1 MAKILVID
9 DDQDT
14 CDFLKDFFQQRKCQ
28 VLTANSGDA
37 GLLVVKKERPDI
49 VLLDIKMPGLNG
61 LDVLKEIKAFDSKI
75 KVIVVTVAAE
85 SDVRQKAKELGADDF
100 IRKPLN
106 IAYLEGTVSMKVAGL
121 AQERKEI

>member
-14 CDFLKDFFQQRKCQ
+14 CDFLQDFFQQRKCQ
-28 VLTANSGDA
+28 VLTANSGEK
-37 GLLVVKKERPDI
+37 GLSVLKKEKPDI
-49 VLLDIKMPGLNG
+49 VLLDIKMPGMNG
-61 LDVLKEIKAFDSKI
+61 LDVLKEIKAFDQKI

-100 IRKPLN
+100 IKKPLN
-106 IAYLEGTVSMKVAGL
+106 KGYLEGTVSMKVASL
-121 AQERKEI
+121 AQERKET

>member
-28 VLTANSGDA
+28 VLTANSGEA
-37 GLLVVKKERPDI
+37 GLSVVKKERPDI

-61 LDVLKEIKAFDSKI
+61 LEVLKEIKAFDSKI

-121 AQERKEI
+121 AQERKEN

>member
-14 CDFLKDFFQQRKCQ
+14 CDFLQDFFQQRKCQ
-28 VLTANSGDA
+28 VLTANSGEK
-37 GLLVVKKERPDI
+37 GLSVLKKEKPDI
-49 VLLDIKMPGLNG
+49 VLLDIKMPGMNG
-61 LDVLKEIKAFDSKI
+61 LDVLKAIKAFDSKI

-100 IRKPLN
+100 IKKPLN
-106 IAYLEGTVSMKVAGL
+106 KGYLEGTVSMKVASL
-121 AQERKEI
+121 AQERKET

>member
-14 CDFLKDFFQQRKCQ
+14 CDFLQDFFQQRKCQ
-28 VLTANSGDA
+28 VLTANSGEK
-37 GLLVVKKERPDI
+37 GLSVLKKEKPDI
-49 VLLDIKMPGLNG
+49 VLSDIKMPGMNG
-61 LDVLKEIKAFDSKI
+61 LDVLKEIKAFDQKI

-100 IRKPLN
+100 IKKPLN
-106 IAYLEGTVSMKVAGL
+106 KGYLEGTVSMKVASL
-121 AQERKEI
+121 AQERKET

>member
-9 DDQDT
+9 DDKDT
-14 CDFLKDFFQQRKCQ
+14 CEFLQDFFQQRKCQ
-28 VLTANSGDA
+28 VLSANSGEE
-37 GLLVVKKERPDI
+37 GLLVLKKEKPDI
-49 VLLDIKMPGLNG
+49 VLLDIKMPGLSG
-61 LDVLKEIKAFDSKI
+61 LDVLKAIKAFDPKI

-106 IAYLEGTVSMKVAGL
+106 LAYLEGTVSMKVSSLSA
-121 AQERKEI
+121 ERKDT

>member
-121 AQERKEI
+121 AQERKEN